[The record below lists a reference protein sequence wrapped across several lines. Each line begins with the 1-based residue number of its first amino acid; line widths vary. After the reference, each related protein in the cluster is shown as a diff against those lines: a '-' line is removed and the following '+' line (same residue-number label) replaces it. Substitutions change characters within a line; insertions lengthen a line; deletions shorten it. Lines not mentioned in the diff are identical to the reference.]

1 MIDRAHLKAVLDKA
15 TADSAQ
21 VVITGVMAMLETLPA
36 VVDTGGSYEDGYK
49 DALTDMGSALVRL
62 SSNIAEDFQH
72 EV

>member
-1 MIDRAHLKAVLDKA
+1 MIDRAHLKKVLDKS
-15 TADSAQ
+15 TADAAQ

-49 DALTDMGSALVRL
+49 DALTDMGSSLIRL
-62 SSNIAEDFQH
+62 SHAIAEDFQH